1 MFTLCVQDLLRNA
14 DEKYAAEPGVVK
26 QKCWPSKTIKL
37 YNNSK
42 YFVELDV
49 SDKRGTFLRRMSL
62 GAMGAD
68 AGLEFEHGDN
78 TGVQTIKI
86 LPGNV
91 KKIRVGTWSYIITAY
106 MNGRILFKNRVY
118 STRHY
123 PCFFDRHYG
132 EAAVGIVRPVPA
144 EHFIKPPSPP
154 AQVEEEP
161 KRRRWFFLFLF

>member
-1 MFTLCVQDLLRNA
+1 MFTLCVKDLLRGA

-42 YFVELDV
+42 YFIELDV
-49 SDKRGTFLRRMSL
+49 SDKRGTFLRKMNF
-62 GAMGAD
+62 GAMNAN
-68 AGLEFEHGDN
+68 AGLEFEHGDHS
-78 TGVQTIKI
+78 TIQTVKI
-86 LPGNV
+86 LPGMV
-91 KKIRVGTWSYIITAY
+91 KKIRVGTWTYVVTAY

-132 EAAVGIVRPVPA
+132 EAAVGTVRPVPP
-144 EHFIKPPSPP
+144 EHFIKPPARTKEQQPTSG
-154 AQVEEEP
+154 
-161 KRRRWFFLFLF
+161 RRKWFFFF